1 MNFISYIVDHI
12 KINDSALI
20 TINETLFIQL
30 ISFLI
35 FLFFINRIMFRPLC
49 NAMQQREK
57 HIDDLENGI
66 EKSKNQLVEM
76 DKELQIHETAA
87 IKEANHRKDNLEE
100 DGARHGSE
108 ILDEA
113 RKEIQGIKEKSRQY
127 IDAQIAQ
134 ARTSLKEESEKLAVK
149 IMEKVLDRG
158 MAQ

>member
-12 KINDSALI
+12 KVNESALI
-20 TINETLFIQL
+20 TINETLVIQL

-35 FLFFINRIMFRPLC
+35 FLFLINRIMFRPLC

-57 HIDDLENGI
+57 HIDGLTNGI
-66 EKSKNQLVEM
+66 NNSKNQLVKM

-87 IKEANHRKDNLEE
+87 IKEASQRKDSLEE
-100 DGARHGSE
+100 DGTRHANE
-108 ILDEA
+108 IIEEA
-113 RKEIQGIKEKSRQY
+113 RKEIQGLKEKSQQY
-127 IDAQIAQ
+127 IDAQIKQ

-149 IMEKVLDRG
+149 IMEKILDRG